1 MFSTDMEQKIKGG
14 TIVGFVE
21 QPPKPDKQSEEKVEK
36 TVPKGKK

>member
-21 QPPKPDKQSEEKVEK
+21 PPKPDKQSEEKVEK